1 MRLMRKKEKE
11 AAKMRY
17 EWRKSCESSYDRQ
30 IVGNLK
36 KADQEKKEVL
46 TGPTTI
52 GALGSHYDQ

>member
-1 MRLMRKKEKE
+1 
-11 AAKMRY
+11 MRY